1 MKTCKLCGRELTH
14 WAQKEKICQK
24 HFLDIPTEDEHMVVI
39 NSEECYM
46 CKQQKELT
54 LTKE

>member
-1 MKTCKLCGRELTH
+1 MVY
-14 WAQKEKICQK
+14 KEKICQK

-46 CKQQKELT
+46 CKQQKELRDV
-54 LTKE
+54 K

>member
-1 MKTCKLCGRELTH
+1 MVD
-14 WAQKEKICQK
+14 KEKICQK

-46 CKQQKELT
+46 CKQQKELRV
-54 LTKE
+54 KN